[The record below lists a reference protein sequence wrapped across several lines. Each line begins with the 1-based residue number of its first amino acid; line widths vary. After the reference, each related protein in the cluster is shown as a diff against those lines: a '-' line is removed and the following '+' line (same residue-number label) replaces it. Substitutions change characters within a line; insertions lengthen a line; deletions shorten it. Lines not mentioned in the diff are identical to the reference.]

1 MRVRLKELK
10 RLCEILINKAVKS
23 GFEEIEIDADNFWII
38 ASGDRENIN
47 IETPNVCVGSL
58 YDDIGYLNKIL
69 EGANPP
75 TPVDFDRLASV
86 LIAVGER
93 ISRSDRVY

>member
-1 MRVRLKELK
+1 MKNSAPDIRQK
-10 RLCEILINKAVKS
+10 I
-23 GFEEIEIDADNFWII
+23 IDADNYWII
-38 ASGDRENIN
+38 ASGDRENFN
-47 IETPNVCVGSL
+47 IETPDICVGSL
-58 YDDIGYLNKIL
+58 YDDIEYLKKIL
-69 EGANPP
+69 EGVNAP